1 MKEKFLSE
9 YIIVNMNNKSLTV
22 ENKKTH
28 QKCFIH
34 RYAFNQ
40 LNNAVDYREVERVC
54 ERNGHEIKN
63 NWIEILIWKAL

>member
-28 QKCFIH
+28 KMCFIH
-34 RYAFNQ
+34 RNAFNS
-40 LNNAVDYREVERVC
+40 LDNAVDFREVTKMFIAKGNEA
-54 ERNGHEIKN
+54 ETT
-63 NWIEILIWKAL
+63 WIEVLTWKTM